1 MRGEAFEISDI
12 GRLSKIPMVTPDV
25 NFVNM
30 LRYSMLA
37 IYLLPENT
45 LSRK

>member
-1 MRGEAFEISDI
+1 
-12 GRLSKIPMVTPDV
+12 MVTPDV

-37 IYLLPENT
+37 ISLLPEYS
-45 LSRK
+45 LSRKYCLFAYINTPTL